1 MMMMMMMMI
10 RHNIY
15 MVSRVSIY
23 KHYVKHG
30 SFSHA
35 FGINGHRTLM
45 Q

>member
-1 MMMMMMMMI
+1 MMMMMI
-10 RHNIY
+10 MRHNIY
-15 MVSRVSIY
+15 VVNRVCLS

-35 FGINGHRTLM
+35 FEIYRHMTLM